1 MEKEIKVM
9 KKILKDAVM
18 GVVLLGG
25 IIMAAATLIVTLYNL
40 AGKC

>member
-1 MEKEIKVM
+1 M
-9 KKILKDAVM
+9 KKILKDTVI